1 MCETEKL
8 MSTEVVQEVET
19 PAQQLEA
26 PSEGSHDEAVL
37 ENLGENEAN
46 ADEGQVVVLVDD
58 KPLNQEESQAETTAP
73 EWVRDLRK
81 QHREAQRKI
90 REQDAEI
97 QRLKVPVTQPQT
109 MTIKTKPR
117 LEDFDFDTDKYETAV
132 IEWHDHKRQI
142 DALNEQA
149 KQAEEAQK
157 RNWAQRLETYKSSRS
172 SLKLEDY
179 DQAEDTVQ
187 QNLNVVQQG
196 IIIQGA
202 ENPALVVYALGKDPE
217 KAKEFAKI
225 VDPVK
230 FAIAVGKLETK
241 LKISSRKPPP
251 PPSTVRGNASVSGAV
266 DSHLDRLRQEAER
279 TGDYTKVHQYRQQKR
294 EGVTRG

>member
-1 MCETEKL
+1 
-8 MSTEVVQEVET
+8 MSTEVVQEIET
-19 PAQQLEA
+19 QAQQLGA
-26 PSEGSHDEAVL
+26 PNEGSHDETVS
-37 ENLGENEAN
+37 ENPSENEAN
-46 ADEGQVVVLVDD
+46 ADEDQVVVLIDD
-58 KPLNQEESQAETTAP
+58 KPLNQEEPETDTPAP

-97 QRLKVPVTQPQT
+97 QRLKAPAAQPQT

-117 LEDFDFDTDKYETAV
+117 LEDFDFDTDKFETAV
-132 IEWHDHKRQI
+132 IEWHEHKRQV

-149 KQAEEAQK
+149 KQVEEAQK

-225 VDPVK
+225 IDPVK
-230 FAIAVGKLETK
+230 FAIAIGKLETK
-241 LKISSRKPPP
+241 LKITSRKPPP
-251 PPSTVRGNASVSGAV
+251 PPSTVRGNASVSGTV
-266 DSHLDRLRQEAER
+266 DSQLERLRQEAER
-279 TGDYTKVHQYRQQKR
+279 TGDYSKVHQYRQQKR
-294 EGVTRG
+294 NTSDRG